1 MSKNAQSRLQVIR
14 DSTDGFYIAQ
24 QDLLIRGPGELL
36 GTKQSGL
43 ASYRVA
49 DIIRDQLLLE
59 DAKSLALDL
68 FNELPE
74 SVVNTLIARWL
85 GSKEEVLQV

>member
-59 DAKSLALDL
+59 DAKSLAPDL

-74 SVVNTLIARWL
+74 SVINTLIARWL